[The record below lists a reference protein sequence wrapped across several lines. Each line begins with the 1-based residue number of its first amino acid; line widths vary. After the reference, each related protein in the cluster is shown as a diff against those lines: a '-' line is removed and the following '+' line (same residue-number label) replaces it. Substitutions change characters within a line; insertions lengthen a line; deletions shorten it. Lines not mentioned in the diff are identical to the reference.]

1 MLKWLKKI
9 KFKLFLNLYQK
20 THVLTEKGEMILYY
34 ILNKYI
40 NCTKP
45 NDFIENYE
53 LSINANSERFI
64 EDATKCVKQF
74 NIVQEL
80 DDSEANE
87 EVTIKTVAHIFA
99 ALHLFETLLISM
111 PKDLRQEWYAKII
124 DERFR
129 ERIQERIIEK
139 MS

>member
-20 THVLTEKGEMILYY
+20 THVLTEKGEMILHY

-45 NDFIENYE
+45 DDFIENYE

-64 EDATKCVKQF
+64 EDAAKCVKQF
-74 NIVQEL
+74 NIVQEI
-80 DDSEANE
+80 DDSEADE
-87 EVTIKTVAHIFA
+87 EETIKTVAHIFA

-111 PKDLRQEWYAKII
+111 PKDQRQEWYAKIT
-124 DERFR
+124 DEHFR
-129 ERIQERIIEK
+129 KRVQDRIIEK